1 MKPYQIVKI
10 TNNILVRYMEHIT
23 IILILSGMLYTKI
36 FAEYT
41 LASGI
46 QSELLLLPTIYS
58 VSASLDNF
66 ERIQKEFKWSGKRKI
81 MLKLATVV
89 VIIFISAAISLC
101 FDIYPIPDPT
111 SRWLK
116 YWFILFITGLFLQFV
131 LFYRIHR

>member
-1 MKPYQIVKI
+1 MKD
-10 TNNILVRYMEHIT
+10 NILIRYMEHIT
-23 IILILSGMLYTKI
+23 IILILSGMLYTKF

-41 LASGI
+41 LAKGI

-58 VSASLDNF
+58 VSVSLDNF
-66 ERIQKEFKWSGKRKI
+66 ERIQKEFKLSGKRNI

-89 VIIFISAAISLC
+89 AIIFISAAISLC

-116 YWFILFITGLFLQFV
+116 YWFILFITGLFLQFI
-131 LFYRIHR
+131 LFYRIYR